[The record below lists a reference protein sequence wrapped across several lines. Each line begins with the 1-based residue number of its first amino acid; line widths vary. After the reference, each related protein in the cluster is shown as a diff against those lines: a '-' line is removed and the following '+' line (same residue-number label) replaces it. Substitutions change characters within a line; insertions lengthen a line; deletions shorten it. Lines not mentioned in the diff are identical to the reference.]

1 MSTVVSTKPS
11 YANIQMSATTL
22 DKLVTLSREF
32 GREDRG
38 WAILGEGNTSTRLS
52 EDTFFV
58 KASGSRLGTAS
69 VGDFTEVDLA
79 KAMDFVAKDS
89 LTDEE
94 VQAALESIKVDPTAK
109 LPSVETFVHAV
120 CLSEGGCTW
129 VGHGHPE
136 SVLSI
141 LASKAGAKPF
151 LEHIFPDVIVMCGRH
166 MAVVPYVDPGFKLAH
181 AVQASLRAFKAEH
194 GKSPKIIFLENH
206 GPFILGQ
213 SDLDV
218 INTMMMLDK
227 WAKILVANQAFG
239 GSQYLSSEESDRIE
253 NRLDEAYR
261 RKRLLESKS
270 K

>member
-1 MSTVVSTKPS
+1 MESSV
-11 YANIQMSATTL
+11 L
-22 DKLVTLSREF
+22 EKLVALSRDF

-38 WAILGEGNTSTRLS
+38 WAILGEGNTSARLS
-52 EDTFFV
+52 EHSFLV

-69 VGDFTEVDLA
+69 EGDFTEVDLS
-79 KAMDFVAKDS
+79 KALEYLTNDD

-94 VQAALESIKVDPTAK
+94 VQMALEAIKVDSSAK

-120 CLSEGGCTW
+120 CLGEGDCKW
-129 VGHGHPE
+129 VGHGHPD

-141 LASKAGAKPF
+141 LCSQVGAKPF

-166 MAVVPYVDPGFKLAH
+166 LAVVPYVDPGFRLAH
-181 AVQASLRAFKAEH
+181 AVRQSLHAFQAEH
-194 GKSPKIIFLENH
+194 RKSPKIILLENH

-218 INTMMMLDK
+218 MNTMMMLDK
-227 WAKILVANQAFG
+227 WSKIMVANQAFG
-239 GSQYLSSEESDRIE
+239 GSKNLTAEESDRIE

-261 RKRLLESKS
+261 RKRLLESRES
-270 K
+270 

>member
-1 MSTVVSTKPS
+1 MSTS
-11 YANIQMSATTL
+11 TL

-52 EDTFFV
+52 PGSFLV

-69 VGDFTEVDLA
+69 PSDFTEVDLA
-79 KAMDFVAKDS
+79 QALEVVAQDS
-89 LTDEE
+89 LSDEE
-94 VQAALESIKVDPTAK
+94 VQAALESIKVDPAAK

-120 CLSEGGCTW
+120 CLSEGDCNW
-129 VGHGHPE
+129 IGHGHPE

-141 LASKAGAKPF
+141 LCSKAGAKPF

-181 AVQASLRAFKAEH
+181 AVRDSLRAFKAEH

-227 WAKILVANQAFG
+227 WSKIVIANQAFG
-239 GSQYLSSEESDRIE
+239 GSHHLSGQESDRIE

-261 RKRLLESKS
+261 RKRLLESRP
-270 K
+270 

>member
-1 MSTVVSTKPS
+1 MKEK
-11 YANIQMSATTL
+11 TL
-22 DKLVTLSREF
+22 DQLVALSQSF

-52 EDTFFV
+52 DSTFLV

-69 VGDFTEVDLA
+69 SADFTEVKLA
-79 KAMDFVAKDS
+79 DALEYVARDS

-94 VQAALESIKVDPTAK
+94 VQTALAAIQVDASAK

-120 CLSEGGCTW
+120 CLSEGECNW

-136 SVLSI
+136 SVLSV
-141 LASKAGAKPF
+141 LCSNAGAKPF

-166 MAVVPYVDPGFKLAH
+166 FAVVPYMDPGFKLAH
-181 AVQASLRAFKAEH
+181 AVRDSLQAFKAKH
-194 GKSPKIIFLENH
+194 GKAPKVIFLENH

-227 WAKILVANQAFG
+227 WAKIIVANQAFG
-239 GSQYLSSEESDRIE
+239 GSKHLSAHESDRIE

-261 RKRLLESKS
+261 RKRLLESGS
-270 K
+270 

>member
-1 MSTVVSTKPS
+1 MIMSTST
-11 YANIQMSATTL
+11 L
-22 DKLVTLSREF
+22 EKLVKLSREF

-52 EDTFFV
+52 EESFLV

-69 VGDFTEVDLA
+69 SGDFTEVDLA
-79 KAMDFVAKDS
+79 RALDFVAKDS

-94 VQAALESIKVDPTAK
+94 VQAALESIKVDPAAK

-120 CLSEGGCTW
+120 CLSEGECNW
-129 VGHGHPE
+129 IGHGHPE

-141 LASKAGAKPF
+141 LCSEAGAKPF
-151 LEHIFPDVIVMCGRH
+151 LEHIFPDVIVVCGRH

-181 AVQASLRAFKAEH
+181 AVRDSLRAFKAKH

-213 SDLDV
+213 TDLDV

-227 WAKILVANQAFG
+227 WSKIMVANQAFG
-239 GSQYLSSEESDRIE
+239 GSKNLSSEASDRIE

-261 RKRLLESKS
+261 RKRLLESK
-270 K
+270 

>member
-1 MSTVVSTKPS
+1 MENST
-11 YANIQMSATTL
+11 L
-22 DKLVTLSREF
+22 EKLVRLSRDF
-32 GREDRG
+32 GREDRA
-38 WAILGEGNTSTRLS
+38 WAILGEGNTGTRLGDNS
-52 EDTFFV
+52 FLV
-58 KASGSRLGTAS
+58 KASGSRLGTACAD
-69 VGDFTEVDLA
+69 DFTEVDLG
-79 KAMDFVAKDS
+79 KALEFINRDQ

-94 VQAALESIKVDPTAK
+94 VQAALEAIKVNSDAK

-120 CLSEGGCTW
+120 CLSEGDCSW

-141 LASKAGAKPF
+141 LCSEAGAKPF
-151 LEHIFPDVIVMCGRH
+151 MRHIFPDAIVMCGRH

-181 AVQASLRAFKAEH
+181 AVRDSLRAFKAKH
-194 GKSPKIIFLENH
+194 GKSPKVVLLENH

-227 WAKILVANQAFG
+227 WSKIMVANQAFG
-239 GSQYLSSEESDRIE
+239 GSGNMSEEASDRIE

-261 RKRLLESKS
+261 RKRLMESKG
-270 K
+270 